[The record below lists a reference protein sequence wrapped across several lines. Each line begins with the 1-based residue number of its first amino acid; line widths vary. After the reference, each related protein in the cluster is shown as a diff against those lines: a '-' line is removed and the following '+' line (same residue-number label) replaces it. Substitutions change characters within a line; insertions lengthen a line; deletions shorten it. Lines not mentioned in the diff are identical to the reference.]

1 MVSAMTLSVINR
13 ETCSV
18 VLTVSGAVMTI
29 HEGAQNCTQSQG
41 NMSSIDRIWKME
53 GICMQVETPA

>member
-1 MVSAMTLSVINR
+1 MAANSVGPYIHAFLCTFPMLSAMTLSVVNR

-29 HEGAQNCTQSQG
+29 HEIAHNCTQSQG
-41 NMSSIDRIWKME
+41 KM
-53 GICMQVETPA
+53 